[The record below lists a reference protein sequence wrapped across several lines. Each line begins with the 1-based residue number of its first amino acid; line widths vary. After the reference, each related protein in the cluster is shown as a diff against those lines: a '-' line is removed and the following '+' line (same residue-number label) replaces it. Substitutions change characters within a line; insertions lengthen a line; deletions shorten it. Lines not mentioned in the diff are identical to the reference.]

1 MTDNVAVIREFIQ
14 AWSSLDADR
23 LAGYFTEDGTYYNIP
38 TQPVSGR
45 DNVRNFIRA
54 FLSTW
59 TETQWDIVQILGAGD
74 LVFAER
80 VDRTKTT
87 QGNVDLPCVGVF
99 EMADG
104 KIRVWRDYFDLAT
117 FMNAMKS

>member
-1 MTDNVAVIREFIQ
+1 MTDNVAVIREFIE

-23 LAGYFTEDGTYYNIP
+23 LAEYFTEDGSYHNIP
-38 TQPVSGR
+38 TQPVTGR
-45 DNVRNFIRA
+45 ENVRNFIRG

-59 TETQWDIVQILGAGD
+59 TETRWDIIQIMGEGD
-74 LVFAER
+74 VVFAER
-80 VDRTKTT
+80 LDRTRTT

-117 FMNAMKS
+117 FMKAMKP

>member
-38 TQPVSGR
+38 TQPISGR
-45 DNVRNFIRA
+45 ENVRNFIRA
-54 FLSTW
+54 FLATW

-117 FMNAMKS
+117 FMNAMSS

>member
-1 MTDNVAVIREFIQ
+1 MTDNVAVIRDFIQ

-23 LAGYFTEDGTYYNIP
+23 LASYFTEDGTYFNIP

-45 DNVRNFIRA
+45 ENVRNFIRA

-59 TETQWDIVQILGAGD
+59 TETRWDIVQILGAGD